1 MMDEK
6 TFLVLW
12 FALIGLGTGVVT
24 GIIIASTVWALPIL
38 VLSYIMLAILYG
50 LLLFAAYMQWR
61 EERG

>member
-1 MMDEK
+1 MDEK

-24 GIIIASTVWALPIL
+24 GVTIAETFLGLPAL

-61 EERG
+61 ERRE